1 MMKAEIVERKGCRV
15 RVRIEVPA
23 DVFSEAVNKA
33 FGKLVKNA
41 QVPGFRK
48 GRVPRSV
55 FEAIYGKKAL
65 YDEAIQEV
73 APAAYE
79 EALRSLR
86 LEPIVRPR
94 ISFSQV
100 EDGKPLIFNVDLM
113 LKPEVKLGNYKD
125 IDVVKEKVEV
135 NEEMVDEVIKEYQ
148 EKSATFEEVKNRGA
162 KEGDLLIIEVK
173 DNKSEEW
180 KKMQVIMKDEFE
192 EALKGVKVGDE
203 REVEFKG
210 EKFKIRILEIKEK
223 ELPSIDDDFA
233 ATFGYSSLEEW
244 RDSIRKALE
253 EELGKRAERLFR
265 EKVVEKLLE
274 LSEVEIPE
282 EAILEE
288 IQYLKESDAKRAK
301 GYGLSLED
309 FLSRMGL
316 EGDKIEE
323 YYRKRAERRLKTE
336 FVLDALAKKEKIS
349 LSDEEFDEELKKIAQ
364 ENRIPYEKVKAV
376 WGKGDR
382 AKLLK
387 DDIIKRKAIDRVVE
401 YVSARGKEVEN
412 ADSGSS

>member
-265 EKVVEKLLE
+265 
-274 LSEVEIPE
+274 
-282 EAILEE
+282 
-288 IQYLKESDAKRAK
+288 
-301 GYGLSLED
+301 
-309 FLSRMGL
+309 
-316 EGDKIEE
+316 
-323 YYRKRAERRLKTE
+323 
-336 FVLDALAKKEKIS
+336 
-349 LSDEEFDEELKKIAQ
+349 
-364 ENRIPYEKVKAV
+364 
-376 WGKGDR
+376 
-382 AKLLK
+382 
-387 DDIIKRKAIDRVVE
+387 
-401 YVSARGKEVEN
+401 
-412 ADSGSS
+412 